1 MMTFFNKILQFM
13 DMVINYG
20 ISPVTIIRN
29 RRRLK
34 LPGPNEGVEN
44 KDEHGM

>member
-1 MMTFFNKILQFM
+1 MSFFKKVLQFI

-29 RRRLK
+29 RHRLK
-34 LPGPNEGVEN
+34 LPGRDEGIEN
-44 KDEHGM
+44 KDEHGV

>member
-1 MMTFFNKILQFM
+1 MSFFKKVLQFI
-13 DMVINYG
+13 DMVLNYG

-34 LPGPNEGVEN
+34 LPGREEGVKD
-44 KDEHGM
+44 KDEHGV

>member
-1 MMTFFNKILQFM
+1 MSFLKKVLQFI

-34 LPGPNEGVEN
+34 LTGRDEGIKD
-44 KDEHGM
+44 KDEHGV